1 MASIN
6 DLFFSQTSYIENLI
20 KKYWVYYNQTVEY
33 KKIIDNAIT
42 PTRGSAAAAGYDLY
56 VPREVDP
63 ISIFPHET
71 KLISIGL
78 AMKIPQG
85 FFGAIFA
92 RSGLATKQ
100 GLRPANCV
108 GVVDSDYR
116 GEIMVALHNDSDET
130 KTIEAGERIAQ
141 LVLLPFLNINFTEVE
156 NLDETERGDGGFG
169 STGK

>member
-1 MASIN
+1 MNISK
-6 DLFFSQTSYIENLI
+6 LIE
-20 KKYWVYYNQTVEY
+20 KYWASYAQTIAY
-33 KKIIDNAIT
+33 KKLNENAIV
-42 PTRGSAAAAGYDLY
+42 PTKGSSAAAGYDLY
-56 VPREVDP
+56 IPQLEESVT
-63 ISIFPHET
+63 ILPHET
-71 KLISIGL
+71 KLVKTGL
-78 AMKIPQG
+78 AIAIPQG

-116 GEIMVALHNDSDET
+116 GEIMVALHNDSNEE

-141 LVLLPFLNINFTEVE
+141 LVLLPFLNISFTKVE
-156 NLDETERGDGGFG
+156 ELEETERGEGGFG